1 MKKRYFSIIALSMIS
16 VMLIVSSGCGVRI
29 NGKEYELY
37 KSSQSDRKNNSI
49 LSGIGSE
56 STYTQNISQDKVEG
70 EELKVETSAGNIDIK
85 QTGGSQIV
93 IKADKKVRGTSAENK
108 KLILENMVVSLEQNG
123 KEVLVAVKTKD
134 GENFWDWQRDNYKTY
149 QITINYDIKIPES
162 IQGLDLS
169 TGAGN
174 IKAGV
179 KAEKVK
185 ANTGAGNIDLKD
197 MDAEFDISTGAGN
210 IDIDNSAARGN
221 CKLSTGAGNVDFKG
235 KVNDI
240 SGFDASTGM
249 GNVDFRVPEDT
260 KMSLD
265 ASTGVGVLEGSFA
278 DTRPDDKFHFKGDI
292 NGGGPSV
299 KLSTGVGNVNVD
311 ED

>member
-85 QTGGSQIV
+85 QAGGSQIV

-108 KLILENMVVSLEQNG
+108 KIILENMIVSLEQNG

-149 QITINYDIKIPES
+149 QITINYDIKVPES
-162 IQGLDLS
+162 IRGVELS
-169 TGAGN
+169 
-174 IKAGV
+174 
-179 KAEKVK
+179 
-185 ANTGAGNIDLKD
+185 TGAGNIDLKD
-197 MDAEFDISTGAGN
+197 MVAEFDISTGAGN
-210 IDIDNSAARGN
+210 IDIDNSEARGN

-265 ASTGVGVLEGSFA
+265 ASTGVGVLEGSFV

-299 KLSTGVGNVNVD
+299 KLSSGVGNVNVD